1 MLIEQNKWFFLI
13 IFQFHAFNENS
24 LTEYFYTVEYKHFG
38 ISPNIE
44 SNESLWKHTH
54 YRKFN

>member
-1 MLIEQNKWFFLI
+1 MLNDQNKWFFLI

-44 SNESLWKHTH
+44 SNESL
-54 YRKFN
+54 